1 MDNYVGKDYDTVFNL
16 LSDTNFK
23 VNVTYVSNDEYAPG
37 TIIKQS
43 IEAGTQYDPYI
54 SNDILFTVVDAETMN
69 IPIHLLGE
77 NVFNTQNQL
86 EEEGFNVVIKQVEYD
101 SLSSS
106 QKEKYKEYQIVNV
119 EPQEGAQYIKKPD
132 SKVILEY
139 YVEGD

>member
-1 MDNYVGKDYDTVFNL
+1 
-16 LSDTNFK
+16 
-23 VNVTYVSNDEYAPG
+23 
-37 TIIKQS
+37 
-43 IEAGTQYDPYI
+43 
-54 SNDILFTVVDAETMN
+54 MN

-77 NVFNTQNQL
+77 NVFNTKIQL
-86 EEEGFNVVIKQVEYD
+86 EEEGFNVEIKQVEYD